1 MSSMLEQAIID
12 AAALREAA
20 LKNAEQAI
28 IEKYAPEVKAAVASL
43 LEGYTSQYTKG
54 QTVNYEGRQAVV
66 TVEGDDGMVGIQE
79 EGGKTYLVQEVELSE
94 ISDQVLNEETE
105 DEDKEELEE
114 DSGIP
119 SAAINLTGESL
130 EEGEQ
135 VVFEFTASDFLEE
148 GETEAPP
155 VQEDTLGD
163 MAKIGAGEDEAL
175 ESPEASADDAGG
187 SGELDKDLS
196 LQEETLEEKTI
207 QELVDI
213 LNEFD
218 TGEEPLEEELVVDMK
233 GDHKD
238 GTFQSS
244 EEMLKYYQEMELAKQ
259 EATDTK
265 EENEELNKKLEEL
278 DESQK
283 RIKEQNA
290 KLNAIVQNLN
300 EKLQSTLLSNAKLLY
315 SNRALNDASLNER
328 QKTKIVEAINKAQSV
343 EEAKNLHETLRVTVG
358 QSPQRGPQSLSETV
372 SRKSNLSSMLT
383 SKKQDNGHADNF
395 SERMRR
401 LAGIK

>member
-28 IEKYAPEVKAAVASL
+28 IEKYAPEVKAAMANL
-43 LEGYTSQYTKG
+43 LEGETSQYTKG
-54 QTVNYEGRQAVV
+54 QAVNYEGRQAVV

-79 EGGKTYLVQEVELSE
+79 EGGKTYLVQETELSE
-94 ISDQVLNEETE
+94 ISDQVLNEEAE
-105 DEDKEELEE
+105 EDKEELEE

-119 SAAINLTGESL
+119 SAAINLTGEGL

-148 GETEAPP
+148 DQTDTP

-163 MAKIGAGEDEAL
+163 MAQIGAGEDEAL
-175 ESPEASADDAGG
+175 ESPEASAEDAAGG
-187 SGELDKDLS
+187 GELDKDLS
-196 LQEETLEEKTI
+196 LQEENLEEKTI

-218 TGEEPLEEELVVDMK
+218 TGEEAIEEELVVDMK

-238 GTFQSS
+238 GTFRSD
-244 EEMLKYYQEMELAKQ
+244 EATLKYYQEMELAKK
-259 EATDTK
+259 EATDAK

-290 KLNAIVQNLN
+290 KLNAVVQNLN

-328 QKTKIVEAINKAQSV
+328 QKTKIVEAINKAQTV

-383 SKKQDNGHADNF
+383 SKKQDSEHADNF